1 MVNSKGML
9 ADTFVFGGV
18 NMQEKLLKNEG
29 VEVVDGKV
37 DLKKFGI
44 DIDSL
49 DR

>member
-1 MVNSKGML
+1 ML